1 MARVKSAKFAFQDE
15 NRRYMSIKK
24 TYKDRL
30 RERQEVIRAKILDNT
45 GFSTNTAAEG
55 SRLSNRDG
63 SYNVRKTGVPFLE
76 RYSAMHTLLSM
87 KGRHFVALAFGYYFL
102 LNTVFALLYYMIG
115 IEELSGIDYQSGEM
129 SDFMQAFFFSAQT
142 LTTVGYGH
150 VHPTGLTAN
159 SLAAVESLTGILT
172 FAVFTGLIYAR
183 FSQPRAHLIFS
194 DNAIIAPHKGGRA
207 LMFRLASARNN
218 NLTDVTVQAVVAIH
232 TGEGSGA
239 ATRFYN
245 LPTEI
250 SRINTLITS
259 WTVVHV
265 IDENSPLNGLES
277 KELSEKRAEV
287 LIQINGLDDQLF
299 VTVQQKTSYIADE
312 IVCNARFI
320 PMISRSRDGKK
331 TIVDLGKLSSY
342 QLLNEA

>member
-1 MARVKSAKFAFQDE
+1 MTQR
-15 NRRYMSIKK
+15 K

-30 RERQEVIRAKILDNT
+30 RARILDNT
-45 GFSTNTAAEG
+45 GFSNNTAAEA

-63 SYNVRKTGVPFLE
+63 SYNVRKTGMPFWE
-76 RYSAMHTLLSM
+76 RYSAMHTLLRM
-87 KGRHFVALAFGYYFL
+87 KTRHFIMLAFGYYFL
-102 LNTVFALLYYMIG
+102 LNTLFALLYYLIG
-115 IEELSGIDYQSGEM
+115 VQELNGIDPENGEM

-150 VHPTGLTAN
+150 VHPAGLMAN

-183 FSQPRAHLIFS
+183 FSQPRAHLVFS

-232 TGEGSGA
+232 ADEGSGA

-250 SRINTLITS
+250 SKINTLITS

-265 IDENSPLNGLES
+265 IDENSPLYGLQAKDLAEI
-277 KELSEKRAEV
+277 RAEI

-299 VTVQQKTSYIADE
+299 VTVQQKTSYIASE
-312 IVCNARFI
+312 IVCDARFL
-320 PMISRSRDGKK
+320 PMISRSSDGKK
-331 TIVDLGKLSSY
+331 TIVDLGKLNSY
-342 QLLNEA
+342 QLLNESKSGLEK